1 MDRRATFLAAFVVLL
16 LCAATLSGCATAR
29 AGWVGDWWVQTV
41 QMTGPA
47 GGYEMEVRY
56 RAGAAGGGWEEGPAA
71 PGDFSFYNKRLGA
84 SIYADSSC
92 GKKYRDAALVVLSNH
107 LTMGFDDVEM
117 GAETELQLSDR
128 AGLERLSTGRLDGVG
143 VALAT
148 SVVKKGPCVFDMV
161 LVASPDGFEQ
171 ALTDYRRF
179 RDGFDAEV
187 RR

>member
-1 MDRRATFLAAFVVLL
+1 MDRRATLLATVAALL
-16 LCAATLSGCATAR
+16 LAPPALSGCATAR

-41 QMTGPA
+41 EMKGPA
-47 GGYEMEVRY
+47 GDYAMEVRY
-56 RAGAAGGGWEEGPAA
+56 RAGPTGSDWAEGPAP

-84 SIYADSSC
+84 TIYADSSC
-92 GKKYRDAALVVLSNH
+92 GKKYQDAPLTVLSNH
-107 LTMGFDDVEM
+107 LTMGFDDVEP
-117 GAETELQLSDR
+117 GAETVLRLSDR

-143 VALAT
+143 VTLAS
-148 SVVKKGPCVFDMV
+148 SVVKKGPCVFDLV

-171 ALTDYRRF
+171 ALDDYRRF